1 MIDIIRFMTIGCLV
15 VIIYQ
20 LLNFGGKRS
29 QLLPATAFACCSA
42 GYLIV
47 DWDPIHASL
56 LYYFFL
62 IAAFGLPYVFWLFS
76 RSIFDDGFRLRPWM
90 IWLGGMVVVLQ
101 FFFFFLNNSF
111 HSEIPQPVFKVI
123 RILQYAISLTFVILG
138 ISAALVG
145 READLINSRFKFRNS
160 FILLTAI
167 LISLTLLAEIVFQ
180 DEEVPIWLE
189 LIQKL
194 TFAGLTFYFAF
205 RRLEIKPNFFMESET
220 SPPVIQSVS
229 IDGALLE
236 RLNDQM
242 EVQKIWKTDGLTIR
256 QLAEELEVKEY
267 RLRQAINQHLG
278 FRNFNDYLHSYRIE
292 ESCSMLSDPQK
303 KDLTILEIAYE
314 VGYKSIAP
322 FNKAFK
328 EITGVTPTEW
338 RRSKNA

>member
-1 MIDIIRFMTIGCLV
+1 
-15 VIIYQ
+15 
-20 LLNFGGKRS
+20 
-29 QLLPATAFACCSA
+29 
-42 GYLIV
+42 
-47 DWDPIHASL
+47 
-56 LYYFFL
+56 
-62 IAAFGLPYVFWLFS
+62 
-76 RSIFDDGFRLRPWM
+76 
-90 IWLGGMVVVLQ
+90 
-101 FFFFFLNNSF
+101 
-111 HSEIPQPVFKVI
+111 
-123 RILQYAISLTFVILG
+123 
-138 ISAALVG
+138 
-145 READLINSRFKFRNS
+145 
-160 FILLTAI
+160 
-167 LISLTLLAEIVFQ
+167 
-180 DEEVPIWLE
+180 
-189 LIQKL
+189 
-194 TFAGLTFYFAF
+194 
-205 RRLEIKPNFFMESET
+205 MESET

>member
-1 MIDIIRFMTIGCLV
+1 MIDVIRFMTIGCLV

-20 LLNFGGKRS
+20 LCNFGGKRS
-29 QLLPATAFACCSA
+29 QLLPVTAFACCSA

-47 DWDPIHASL
+47 DWDPIHTSF

-62 IAAFGLPYVFWLFS
+62 IAAFALPYVFWLFS
-76 RSIFDDGFRLRPWM
+76 RSIFDDRFLLKPWM
-90 IWLGGMVVVLQ
+90 LWLGGMVVVVQ
-101 FFFFFLNNSF
+101 FFFFFLNKSS
-111 HSEIPQPVFKVI
+111 HSEIHQSVFKVI
-123 RILQYAISLTFVILG
+123 RILQYAISLCFVMLG
-138 ISAALVG
+138 INAALVG
-145 READLINSRFKFRNS
+145 RKADLIHSRFKFRNN

-180 DEEVPIWLE
+180 DEEVPTWLE
-189 LIQKL
+189 VIQKL

-205 RRLEIKPNFFMESET
+205 RRLEIKPNFFMESKT
-220 SPPVIQSVS
+220 SSSIIPSIS
-229 IDGALLE
+229 IDGAFLE
-236 RLNDQM
+236 RLNEQM

-256 QLAEELEVKEY
+256 QLAEELKVKEY

-292 ESCSMLSDPQK
+292 ESCSMLSDPQR
-303 KDLTILEIAYE
+303 KDLTVLEIAYE

-338 RRSKNA
+338 RRSKST